1 MECFSREMKNAEEWQ
16 KCCNWKKKKRI
27 HQKSIRTSGLE
38 ERVHELERSI
48 EHTQTETL
56 IGKKKK
62 GEKKK
67 RKRTILWD
75 NIK

>member
-1 MECFSREMKNAEEWQ
+1 MFFQRDE
-16 KCCNWKKKKRI
+16 KCRRVTKMLQLKKKKKRI

-56 IGKKKK
+56 IGKKK
-62 GEKKK
+62 GGKK

>member
-1 MECFSREMKNAEEWQ
+1 MQKSDKNAAIE
-16 KCCNWKKKKRI
+16 KKKKRI

-56 IGKKKK
+56 IGKKK
-62 GEKKK
+62 GEKK